1 VPNAPLAA
9 RTTMRVGGAAEWLL
23 EPADPEQLREAVEA
37 ARAEGI
43 EPRILGGGANL
54 IIEDGVLPGVVI
66 TTDRMQR
73 LFRPEPDREPGESMR
88 MLEDPSPRH
97 VALPREEGL
106 RFVAWSGISLPKLVR
121 SAAKLGWSGLQG
133 LAGVPGNVGG
143 GVAMNAGGSWGDM
156 WDVVERLL
164 VVDENAQ
171 LIELTREQCQPGY
184 RNARL
189 GGRIVASALLRFEL
203 SEPRTV
209 EEGVREYLQK
219 KNAVQPVTLWSA
231 GCVWKNPD
239 KNLSGGRSA
248 GQLVEQAG
256 GKGRSVGGAVV
267 SEKHG
272 NFVVNT
278 GTASAA
284 DVLRLIGETERLV
297 ADKTGIQLE
306 REVKVW
312 RSGIAGA

>member
-1 VPNAPLAA
+1 
-9 RTTMRVGGAAEWLL
+9 
-23 EPADPEQLREAVEA
+23 
-37 ARAEGI
+37 
-43 EPRILGGGANL
+43 
-54 IIEDGVLPGVVI
+54 
-66 TTDRMQR
+66 
-73 LFRPEPDREPGESMR
+73 MR

-189 GGRIVASALLRFEL
+189 RGRIVASALLRFEL

-209 EEGVREYLQK
+209 EQGVREYLQK
-219 KNAVQPVTLWSA
+219 KNAVQPVTL
-231 GCVWKNPD
+231 
-239 KNLSGGRSA
+239 RSA

-256 GKGRSVGGAVV
+256 GKGRSVGGAIV

-312 RSGIAGA
+312 RSGVTGA